1 MAPDTKLFWVNKAGE
16 RFDDMPSSWKPVKRY
31 SSAQVSTAPEATLP
45 SFEASIPGT
54 LDDDHTQ
61 TSNNES
67 LKHRAN
73 FDVPKSPNAN
83 TQPVQETSSKK
94 SPRSEEV
101 ATRPLTKEVS
111 IANILQSVLGESDVQ
126 VVHMPPKSMTKEAS
140 IANIL
145 SDALCDATVVNHRP
159 VQYRPTPS
167 MTKGASIANILKN
180 ALGDDAT
187 TVVHAQPHV
196 LTKEVSIANILRN
209 ALDDEDERGSAA
221 AISKAPQT
229 LSKEASIAHII
240 TSALEDSDVSTVVPS
255 TRLRDFEIGA
265 AVAHLNAP
273 LDIPQPTNRSGID
286 VPPLLQNSRSS
297 RRMDQLESQG
307 STLSRGLNTSPS
319 KAELV
324 PSASRAEL
332 NRLLSESQA
341 SSPGTSAD
349 TMAGTSLEAMH
360 SAPIK
365 ARPKRATFNHGSA
378 GLPHPTS
385 LSQHQQPL
393 MANGSSRHIRMSVPG
408 GERNIT
414 DRGDS
419 QRLNSFPV
427 AASDGGSHASRSELN
442 RILLETQREVQSVGG
457 NSDVSLCTPVL
468 PKLLPVRTNAR
479 ASFTRSSQE
488 QASSILQT
496 TTRLQSSTRTSFRQA
511 RLSNAD
517 VETLI
522 SGSRGG
528 LAPSSSKAALTPSR
542 SRADLNP
549 LMLAEQQGARQA
561 QDVESPS
568 EDSTRSVADGSGD
581 SPSVVGLMRVSPS
594 KANLLAKAT
603 QLEGNDLTTVQSNV
617 SSRSRLDPPT
627 TLQNSSSRSS
637 RSFRQS
643 RMQSSEL
650 QRSSTGLR
658 GMNTSP
664 SKAVLVPSE
673 SRAELNRL
681 LLAAQHTAADPSS
694 SARMLT
700 NDDSDGNPGVI
711 GLMRTSPSKAVLV
724 PSESRAELNRFLLAD
739 QHAASTADENTG
751 FIGLMRTSP
760 SKAVLVPSESRA
772 ELNRLLL
779 EDQHTSSTADENT
792 GFIGLMRTSP
802 SKAVLVPSESR
813 AELNRLLLAD
823 QHAAA
828 ALPESS
834 AASTSPSRSPTLVSY
849 ADSVMSVSQSRG
861 NIRAGNLSSRQMV
874 MHSSPSRSF
883 RQNRTQD
890 PERDMVQ
897 RSNTGLRGLTTSPS
911 KAELVP
917 SASRAA
923 LTQLLI
929 ADKLATAVQE
939 AAANPTDTA
948 TSAASHSPTATD
960 SRGVEHPSDL
970 GPTESRPEP
979 IPSAPTDHPTPL
991 AIVQGDEVPIQPTPS
1006 TNDNT
1011 RHDTDDSITS
1021 TGSAT
1026 SVDDAMGSSSSS
1038 YTAGHDPTSDLKD
1051 HKLSSHDIPETS
1063 SQPPPYSLPA
1073 SVLTPSAAML
1083 GEEEPTEI
1091 SPSPDRAPPFDGTVP
1106 LGVDVACSRF
1116 TAKRLETIDSKGSI
1130 ASNSSVFASE
1140 NSTDETDK
1148 KVWIVDGV
1156 ANYPMARQSSRSSI
1170 VPSSQA

>member
-1 MAPDTKLFWVNKAGE
+1 
-16 RFDDMPSSWKPVKRY
+16 
-31 SSAQVSTAPEATLP
+31 
-45 SFEASIPGT
+45 
-54 LDDDHTQ
+54 
-61 TSNNES
+61 
-67 LKHRAN
+67 
-73 FDVPKSPNAN
+73 
-83 TQPVQETSSKK
+83 
-94 SPRSEEV
+94 
-101 ATRPLTKEVS
+101 
-111 IANILQSVLGESDVQ
+111 
-126 VVHMPPKSMTKEAS
+126 
-140 IANIL
+140 
-145 SDALCDATVVNHRP
+145 
-159 VQYRPTPS
+159 
-167 MTKGASIANILKN
+167 
-180 ALGDDAT
+180 
-187 TVVHAQPHV
+187 
-196 LTKEVSIANILRN
+196 
-209 ALDDEDERGSAA
+209 
-221 AISKAPQT
+221 
-229 LSKEASIAHII
+229 
-240 TSALEDSDVSTVVPS
+240 
-255 TRLRDFEIGA
+255 
-265 AVAHLNAP
+265 
-273 LDIPQPTNRSGID
+273 
-286 VPPLLQNSRSS
+286 
-297 RRMDQLESQG
+297 
-307 STLSRGLNTSPS
+307 
-319 KAELV
+319 
-324 PSASRAEL
+324 
-332 NRLLSESQA
+332 
-341 SSPGTSAD
+341 
-349 TMAGTSLEAMH
+349 
-360 SAPIK
+360 
-365 ARPKRATFNHGSA
+365 
-378 GLPHPTS
+378 
-385 LSQHQQPL
+385 
-393 MANGSSRHIRMSVPG
+393 MSVPG

-603 QLEGNDLTTVQSNV
+603 QLEGNDLTTVQSN
-617 SSRSRLDPPT
+617 
-627 TLQNSSSRSS
+627 
-637 RSFRQS
+637 
-643 RMQSSEL
+643 
-650 QRSSTGLR
+650 
-658 GMNTSP
+658 
-664 SKAVLVPSE
+664 AVLVPSE

-681 LLAAQHTAADPSS
+681 LL
-694 SARMLT
+694 
-700 NDDSDGNPGVI
+700 
-711 GLMRTSPSKAVLV
+711 
-724 PSESRAELNRFLLAD
+724 ED
-739 QHAASTADENTG
+739 QHAASTADENTS

-897 RSNTGLRGLTTSPS
+897 RSNTGLRGLNTSPS
-911 KAELVP
+911 KAVLVP

-979 IPSAPTDHPTPL
+979 IPSVPTNHPTPL

-1026 SVDDAMGSSSSS
+1026 SVDDAMGNSSSSHA
-1038 YTAGHDPTSDLKD
+1038 AGHDPTSDLKD
-1051 HKLSSHDIPETS
+1051 HKISSHDIPETS

-1073 SVLTPSAAML
+1073 SALTPSAAML
-1083 GEEEPTEI
+1083 GEEEPAEI

-1156 ANYPMARQSSRSSI
+1156 ASYPMARQSSRSSI

>member
-16 RFDDMPSSWKPVKRY
+16 RFDDMPSSWKPVKRH

-54 LDDDHTQ
+54 LEDDHTQ

-67 LKHRAN
+67 LKNRAN
-73 FDVPKSPNAN
+73 SDVPKSPNAN

-94 SPRSEEV
+94 SSRSEEV
-101 ATRPLTKEVS
+101 PTRPLTKEVS

-159 VQYRPTPS
+159 VQHRPTPS

-221 AISKAPQT
+221 AISKAPPT

-240 TSALEDSDVSTVVPS
+240 SSALEDNDVSAVVPS

-273 LDIPQPTNRSGID
+273 FDTPQPTNRSGID

-297 RRMDQLESQG
+297 RQMDQLESQG

-360 SAPIK
+360 SSPIK
-365 ARPKRATFNHGSA
+365 ARPKRATFNHGSV

-385 LSQHQQPL
+385 LSQHQHQQPL
-393 MANGSSRHIRMSVPG
+393 MANGSSRHIRMSIPG
-408 GERNIT
+408 GERNTT

-427 AASDGGSHASRSELN
+427 AASDGGSHAARSELN

-457 NSDVSLCTPVL
+457 DSDVSLYTPVV
-468 PKLLPVRTNAR
+468 PKLLPVRTNTR

-496 TTRLQSSTRTSFRQA
+496 TVRLQSSTRTSFRQA

-517 VETLI
+517 VESLI

-542 SRADLNP
+542 SRADLSP

-568 EDSTRSVADGSGD
+568 ADSTRSVADGSGD

-627 TLQNSSSRSS
+627 TLQNSSSRS
-637 RSFRQS
+637 FRQS

-700 NDDSDGNPGVI
+700 NGDSDGNPGVI

-724 PSESRAELNRFLLAD
+724 PSESRAELNRFLLED

-779 EDQHTSSTADENT
+779 EDQHTASTADENT

-802 SKAVLVPSESR
+802 SKAVLVPSEPR

-823 QHAAA
+823 QHASA

-834 AASTSPSRSPTLVSY
+834 AASPSRSPTLVSY

-890 PERDMVQ
+890 PEREMVQ

-929 ADKLATAVQE
+929 ADKLAIAVQE

-948 TSAASHSPTATD
+948 NSAASHSPTATD

-970 GPTESRPEP
+970 GPTESRPDP
-979 IPSAPTDHPTPL
+979 IPRALTDHPTPL
-991 AIVQGDEVPIQPTPS
+991 VIVQGDEVPIQPTPS
-1006 TNDNT
+1006 MNDNT

-1038 YTAGHDPTSDLKD
+1038 HTAGHDPTSDLKD

-1073 SVLTPSAAML
+1073 SALTPSAAML

-1091 SPSPDRAPPFDGTVP
+1091 SPSPDSGPPFDGTVP

-1130 ASNSSVFASE
+1130 ASNRSVFASE

-1148 KVWIVDGV
+1148 KVWIIDGV
-1156 ANYPMARQSSRSSI
+1156 ASYPMARQSSRSSI

>member
-1 MAPDTKLFWVNKAGE
+1 
-16 RFDDMPSSWKPVKRY
+16 
-31 SSAQVSTAPEATLP
+31 
-45 SFEASIPGT
+45 
-54 LDDDHTQ
+54 
-61 TSNNES
+61 
-67 LKHRAN
+67 
-73 FDVPKSPNAN
+73 
-83 TQPVQETSSKK
+83 
-94 SPRSEEV
+94 
-101 ATRPLTKEVS
+101 
-111 IANILQSVLGESDVQ
+111 
-126 VVHMPPKSMTKEAS
+126 
-140 IANIL
+140 
-145 SDALCDATVVNHRP
+145 
-159 VQYRPTPS
+159 
-167 MTKGASIANILKN
+167 
-180 ALGDDAT
+180 
-187 TVVHAQPHV
+187 
-196 LTKEVSIANILRN
+196 
-209 ALDDEDERGSAA
+209 
-221 AISKAPQT
+221 
-229 LSKEASIAHII
+229 
-240 TSALEDSDVSTVVPS
+240 
-255 TRLRDFEIGA
+255 
-265 AVAHLNAP
+265 
-273 LDIPQPTNRSGID
+273 
-286 VPPLLQNSRSS
+286 
-297 RRMDQLESQG
+297 
-307 STLSRGLNTSPS
+307 
-319 KAELV
+319 
-324 PSASRAEL
+324 
-332 NRLLSESQA
+332 
-341 SSPGTSAD
+341 
-349 TMAGTSLEAMH
+349 
-360 SAPIK
+360 
-365 ARPKRATFNHGSA
+365 
-378 GLPHPTS
+378 
-385 LSQHQQPL
+385 
-393 MANGSSRHIRMSVPG
+393 MSVPG

-568 EDSTRSVADGSGD
+568 ADSTRSVADGSGD

-627 TLQNSSSRSS
+627 TLQNSSS

-700 NDDSDGNPGVI
+700 NDDSDGNLEVI

-724 PSESRAELNRFLLAD
+724 PSESRAELNRLLLED
-739 QHAASTADENTG
+739 QHAASTADENTS

-802 SKAVLVPSESR
+802 SKAVLVPSQSR
-813 AELNRLLLAD
+813 AELNRLLLED

-897 RSNTGLRGLTTSPS
+897 RSNTGLRGLNTSPS
-911 KAELVP
+911 KAVLVP

-939 AAANPTDTA
+939 AAANPTDST
-948 TSAASHSPTATD
+948 TFAASHSPTVTD

-979 IPSAPTDHPTPL
+979 IPSVPTNHPTTL

-1006 TNDNT
+1006 TIDNT
-1011 RHDTDDSITS
+1011 KHDTDDSITS
-1021 TGSAT
+1021 TGITT
-1026 SVDDAMGSSSSS
+1026 SVDDAMGNSSSSHA
-1038 YTAGHDPTSDLKD
+1038 AGHDPTSDLKD
-1051 HKLSSHDIPETS
+1051 HKISSHDIPETS

-1083 GEEEPTEI
+1083 GEEEPAEI
-1091 SPSPDRAPPFDGTVP
+1091 SPSPDSGPPFDGTVP

>member
-126 VVHMPPKSMTKEAS
+126 VVHMPPKSMSKEAS

-145 SDALCDATVVNHRP
+145 SDALCDATVVNHRS

-273 LDIPQPTNRSGID
+273 LDTPQSTNRSDID

-360 SAPIK
+360 SSPIK

-385 LSQHQQPL
+385 LSHHQQQQPL
-393 MANGSSRHIRMSVPG
+393 MANGSSRHIRMSIPG
-408 GERNIT
+408 GERNTT

-496 TTRLQSSTRTSFRQA
+496 TARLQSSTRTSFRQA

-517 VETLI
+517 VESLI

-542 SRADLNP
+542 SRADLSP

-561 QDVESPS
+561 QDAELPS
-568 EDSTRSVADGSGD
+568 ADSTRSVADGSGD

-603 QLEGNDLTTVQSNV
+603 QLEGNDLTTVQSNI

-627 TLQNSSSRSS
+627 TLQNSSS

-681 LLAAQHTAADPSS
+681 LLAAQHTAADLSS
-694 SARMLT
+694 SARMPT
-700 NDDSDGNPGVI
+700 NDDSDGNLEVI

-724 PSESRAELNRFLLAD
+724 PSESRAELNRLLLAD

-802 SKAVLVPSESR
+802 SKAVLVPSQSR
-813 AELNRLLLAD
+813 AELNRLLLED

-939 AAANPTDTA
+939 AAATPTDTA